1 MIYGN
6 HFLKSLNEAMA
17 GKFKLPYTYNDIDYI
32 KLGQD
37 EAYIDKEYGMVL
49 YNKSEENEITVKY
62 TVNTVTDED
71 VSYITRYTTVYL
83 K

>member
-37 EAYIDKEYGMVL
+37 IL
-49 YNKSEENEITVKY
+49 KSIPSTQKIKQIF
-62 TVNTVTDED
+62 D
-71 VSYITRYTTVYL
+71 VCQLI
-83 K
+83 